1 MDNYTPKIIK
11 LIAYRPMGVRE
22 KYAHFAVPG
31 QAYLEKLADILKT
44 YGFKDI
50 VII

>member
-1 MDNYTPKIIK
+1 
-11 LIAYRPMGVRE
+11 MGVRE
-22 KYAHFAVPG
+22 EYAHYQVPG
-31 QAYLEKLADILKT
+31 QAYLEELADILRT